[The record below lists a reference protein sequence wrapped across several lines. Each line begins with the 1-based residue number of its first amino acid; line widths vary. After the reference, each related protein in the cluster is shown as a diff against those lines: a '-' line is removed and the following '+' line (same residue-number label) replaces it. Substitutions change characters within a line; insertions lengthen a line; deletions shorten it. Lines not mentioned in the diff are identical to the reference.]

1 VAQSREA
8 VTPGGGG
15 QVAAGRRAGVV
26 GALMVLGAASLWA
39 SLGVFGRVLYR
50 VGLTPLE
57 LASVRTSIG
66 FLGLA
71 VWMARSPGAVR
82 IAWRDVPFFA
92 VYGAIC
98 MALFAFL
105 YFSTIG
111 RTTVSVAVALL
122 YTAPAFVVVLAR
134 AIYGEPLDRGRLG
147 ALALVLAGVFL
158 VTGAL
163 HAVTTG
169 QAVVSG
175 AALVFGL
182 GSGLTY
188 ALYTILGKWALRKYD
203 AVCTVF
209 WVLGFGALVL
219 AVAAPPWTPMLRHPG
234 AIPTM
239 LALGIFPTLVAYLL
253 YVASLR
259 RLSAGTA
266 SMLATAEPV
275 IATLLGSL
283 LLDEALTAPQALGI
297 ALIVAAALLL
307 ARAQR

>member
-1 VAQSREA
+1 MAHARE
-8 VTPGGGG
+8 TI
-15 QVAAGRRAGVV
+15 AAREGEQAGAARAAGVV
-26 GALMVLGAASLWA
+26 GILMVLAAASLWA
-39 SLGVFGRVLYR
+39 TLGVFGRVLYR
-50 VGLTPLE
+50 FGLTPLE
-57 LASVRTSIG
+57 LASIRTSVG

-71 VWMARSPGAVR
+71 AWMARRPGALRV
-82 IAWRDVPFFA
+82 AWKDLPFFA
-92 VYGAIC
+92 AYGAIC
-98 MALFAFL
+98 MALFAYL
-105 YFSTIG
+105 YFATIE

-134 AIYGEPLDRGRLG
+134 LFHGEPLDRGRLG

-163 HAVTTG
+163 NAVTTG
-169 QAVVSG
+169 QTVISG
-175 AALVFGL
+175 AALALGL

-188 ALYTILGKWALRKYD
+188 ALYTILGKWAVRKYD
-203 AVCTVF
+203 PVCTVF
-209 WVLGFGALVL
+209 WVFAFGATVL
-219 AVAAPPWTPMLRHPG
+219 AVPAPPWVPMMRHPE
-234 AIPTM
+234 AIPIM
-239 LALGIFPTLVAYLL
+239 LMLGIFPTLVAYLV

-275 IATLLGSL
+275 IATLLGYL
-283 LLDEALTAPQALGI
+283 LLNETLAGTQALGI